1 MTDDRAQWDILT
13 GDVERDRRNVQIL
26 LESVAEL
33 YSPREHD
40 DVIRHALDRAI
51 EVTGAQRAILLQGDA
66 DGVLVPKTARKAGGE
81 DLPTD
86 QRYSSSV
93 ADRVWTQGE
102 PQLMVDAE
110 DQSASALGQ
119 SILDLRLLSIMAT
132 PLPVKNENLGVL
144 YVDSTVQAKEFTKA
158 DFAVFKALGGMVA
171 VALQNAELL
180 EERAEKERMAR
191 ELDVARS
198 IQQSLFPK
206 DIENPAGFDIA
217 ALGHPCEEVS
227 GDYYDVIPLSG
238 GRVALVVGDV
248 SGHGL
253 GPSIFM
259 AQTRALIHSL
269 LHTHPGPRQVM
280 ESLNVFLERDM
291 PIQSFMTLF
300 LGVLDPA
307 AHTLSYVSAG
317 HNPPLVVRGEA
328 GGNGVEE
335 LPATGP
341 LLGVVGAATY
351 EVGVPVIL
359 GAGDV
364 VLLYTDGIFE
374 AHNPSDE
381 IYGEDR
387 LRDSLVQHA
396 RSGAGAQAVMD
407 GVFADLLTFCEGR
420 SHDDDVT
427 SLVIRVAP

>member
-1 MTDDRAQWDILT
+1 MTDDRSQWDILT
-13 GDVERDRRNVQIL
+13 GDVDRDRRNVQIL

-40 DVIRHALDRAI
+40 DVIRQALDRAI
-51 EVTGAQRAILLQGDA
+51 EVTGAQRAILLEGDA
-66 DGVLVPKTARKAGGE
+66 DGVLVPRMAREAGE
-81 DLPTD
+81 TDLPLD
-86 QRYSSSV
+86 QRYSRSV
-93 ADRVWTQGE
+93 VDRVWTNGE

-119 SILDLRLLSIMAT
+119 SILDLRLLSIMAA
-132 PLPVKNENLGVL
+132 PLPVKGENLGVL

-158 DFAVFKALGGMVA
+158 DFAVFRALGGMVA

-180 EERAEKERMAR
+180 KARAEKERMER

-206 DIENPAGFDIA
+206 DIENPPGFEIA
-217 ALGHPCEEVS
+217 ALGRPCEEVS

-280 ESLNVFLERDM
+280 ESLNAFLERDM

-300 LGVLDPA
+300 LGVLDPGER
-307 AHTLSYVSAG
+307 TLTYVSAG
-317 HNPPLVVRGEA
+317 HNPPFVARA
-328 GGNGVEE
+328 SGNGVEE

-341 LLGVVGAATY
+341 LLGVVEGATY
-351 EVGVPVIL
+351 DVGQPL
-359 GAGDV
+359 ALDAGDV
-364 VLLYTDGIFE
+364 VLLYTDGMFE
-374 AHNPSDE
+374 AHNTQDE
-381 IYGEDR
+381 MYGDDR
-387 LRDSLVQHA
+387 LRSSLASHA
-396 RSGAGAQAVMD
+396 RLGVGAQDIMD
-407 GVFADLLTFCEGR
+407 GVLADLLVFCAGR
-420 SHDDDVT
+420 PHDDDVT
-427 SLVIRVAP
+427 SLVIRVGS